1 MLTKI
6 MNTDDFDVVSIRP
19 WTMSSLVASNYTDGN
34 SGVLMGD
41 AAHVFP
47 PAGGFGMN
55 TGLQDAFN
63 LAWRLAV
70 CVNGGANL
78 RQHLQD
84 YQYERQ
90 AIARDNAALS
100 VRNFERVLNLAK
112 SCYLNDQHP
121 ALLTQVLDRIPLPLE
136 MRQDMFSGLLQTA
149 LSPLVSLKEGTN
161 FHSRHVTSNLRSI
174 LQQGGGLPL
183 LFPEYELGFG
193 YKLANDPSTSGSK
206 SDILGYEARVQV
218 GHLLPHIDVKV
229 FSGASCYPNLQWTVP
244 NQITTSDLPS
254 QMRVSEP
261 CFVLLLVEWEGD
273 MSQLEEEAEGLFQSF
288 GLNVKFAQVVKEPIE
303 SEHLIL
309 LDESGKL
316 CSMTSGLVLIRP
328 DGHVSC
334 IAQGCDQ
341 LRRLF
346 LT

>member
-41 AAHVFP
+41 AA
-47 PAGGFGMN
+47 
-55 TGLQDAFN
+55 
-63 LAWRLAV
+63 
-70 CVNGGANL
+70 
-78 RQHLQD
+78 
-84 YQYERQ
+84 
-90 AIARDNAALS
+90 
-100 VRNFERVLNLAK
+100 
-112 SCYLNDQHP
+112 
-121 ALLTQVLDRIPLPLE
+121 
-136 MRQDMFSGLLQTA
+136 
-149 LSPLVSLKEGTN
+149 LVSLKEGTN
-161 FHSRHVTSNLRSI
+161 LHSLHVTSNLRSI
-174 LQQGGGLPL
+174 LQQGRGLPS

-193 YKLANDPSTSGSK
+193 YKPASDPSTSGSK

-229 FSGASCYPNLQWTVP
+229 FSDTSRYPNLQWTVP

-288 GLNVKFAQVVKEPIE
+288 GLKVKFAQFVKEPIE

-309 LDESGKL
+309 LDESGTL
-316 CSMTSGLVLIRP
+316 CSMTSGLVLIRL

-341 LRRLF
+341 LRRFF
-346 LT
+346 LK